1 MSQAKSAG
9 RLAEQNARLKV
20 RIEKLQ
26 RLLDMAS
33 ETILPSVASPEEGA
47 GSGYCHPP
55 EGVAA
60 EPLARRPEAR
70 DAARYFAG
78 NDDRFRL
85 IPFPGY
91 ANASAADGADE
102 CIGLNL
108 LGADESV
115 WRNVL
120 RELQTKIAKGGN
132 YTYVVVTGS
141 SDFTYFIQ
149 RGITF
154 EYISYLDRLN
164 DAKWRAYFELNMEL
178 IKRKYGLNEF
188 VSIGEARYRV

>member
-1 MSQAKSAG
+1 
-9 RLAEQNARLKV
+9 V

-33 ETILPSVASPEEGA
+33 ETILPTAPADEGG
-47 GSGYCHPP
+47 GSNYCRPP
-55 EGVAA
+55 EGVSAD
-60 EPLARRPEAR
+60 PLARRPSVQNP
-70 DAARYFAG
+70 DKYFAG
-78 NDDRFRL
+78 NDDRYRL
-85 IPFPGY
+85 VPFPGY
-91 ANASAADGADE
+91 ANASAADRADE

-108 LGADESV
+108 LGADEAV
-115 WRNVL
+115 WQNVL

-132 YTYVVVTGS
+132 YTYVVVTADP
-141 SDFTYFIQ
+141 DFTYFIQ

-154 EYISYLDRLN
+154 EYISYLDRLE

-188 VSIGEARYRV
+188 VSIGKARYRV